1 MPKEPTIPQLGTK
14 SATGTLRC
22 VSCSLEPVFVDD
34 KVQGRIAVHITIQ
47 VGIDGTVETAKVE
60 KSPSN
65 ALAEKLHDQIATWLF
80 EPPKKDGQPI
90 RVKNESEITVNV
102 VRPR

>member
-1 MPKEPTIPQLGTK
+1 VLYCPFSDGTP
-14 SATGTLRC
+14 TGTLRC
-22 VSCSLEPVFVDD
+22 VSCSLEPVFIDD

-47 VGIDGTVETAKVE
+47 VGTDGTVETAKVD
-60 KSPSN
+60 KSPSD
-65 ALAEKLHDQIATWLF
+65 ALAEKLRSQMATWLF

-90 RVKNESEITVNV
+90 RVKNESDITVNV